1 MVGDLWKVVVVT
13 AENGDVSEDCHYF
26 MTKAQADAFFSVSNK
41 GLSYALP
48 PVKIR

>member
-26 MTKAQADAFFSVSNK
+26 MTEAEAYAFFSVSNR
-41 GLSYALP
+41 GLSYALR

>member
-13 AENGDVSEDCHYF
+13 AENGNVVEDCHYF
-26 MTKAQADAFFSVSNK
+26 MTEPEADAFFNISNR
-41 GLSYALP
+41 GLTYALP